1 MQQFNRVSKQVD
13 FRQQARADRCR
24 GSRIAEGRAFRC
36 RLFRRPR
43 CYGHQTRPRL
53 RCPIIANRELILFLV
68 IGYDR
73 DSGDPPRF
81 ASL

>member
-1 MQQFNRVSKQVD
+1 MVLELP
-13 FRQQARADRCR
+13 R
-24 GSRIAEGRAFRC
+24 GGRSGVGFSEGPDAMDTETEIT
-36 RLFRRPR
+36 LP
-43 CYGHQTRPRL
+43 Y
-53 RCPIIANRELILFLV
+53 NRELILFLV